1 METNKSYISRQESTS
16 IKGLLIFLIVLGHN
30 MLFTYY
36 VEPFQGMVYLYC
48 FHIQSFF
55 ILPFLYGSK
64 GLTKRRLTD
73 YAVRLYWPYL
83 LLTLLLSIGYYSVY
97 LHNKPEYTGML
108 QMWLTG
114 DVSLLGK
121 YCGVQIFWFM
131 PAMFALSI
139 VKDLFYSSGKLIKA
153 LLLILSIGINVYDWN
168 VLPDICYSV
177 LPYEMISKLPFGLY
191 LGLPYLAYGVLV
203 RWIIKSIVNRQINIS
218 NLLVSIF
225 IVFTIIYFYN
235 VTSVQS
241 ETILFI
247 LKTVMPVLFIII
259 LWYYRNHITR
269 FSLWDKLGDKSF
281 AIYLIHPF
289 IGYILYGIFV
299 SLSLQLS
306 LWYAIIA
313 QIIMLTGGYYL
324 AIGLYRF
331 DRLRK
336 FILPRAIEDLKLG
349 DKQKTNKT

>member
-1 METNKSYISRQESTS
+1 MEINKSYISKQESTA
-16 IKGLLIFLIVLGHN
+16 IKGVLIFLIVLGHN

-55 ILPFLYGSK
+55 ILPFLYDSK
-64 GLTKRRLTD
+64 ALSKKRLTN
-73 YAVRLYWPYL
+73 YVVRLYWPYL
-83 LLTLLLSIGYYSVY
+83 LLTLLLSVGYYCVY
-97 LHNKPEYTGML
+97 LHNRLDYTGIL

-139 VKDLFYSSGKLIKA
+139 LKDLFYSSGKFIKGV
-153 LLLILSIGINVYDWN
+153 LLALSIGINVYDWN
-168 VLPDICYSV
+168 VLPDICYSI

-191 LGLPYLAYGVLV
+191 LGLPYLIYGVLV
-203 RWIIKSIVNRQINIS
+203 RWIIKCLVEHEINVSRI
-218 NLLVSIF
+218 LVLIF

-235 VTSVQS
+235 VRSVQS
-241 ETILFI
+241 ESVLFI
-247 LKTVMPVLFIII
+247 LKTIMPVLFIVL
-259 LWYYRNHITR
+259 LWYYRNLIVR
-269 FSLWDKLGDKSF
+269 FSFWEKLGDKSF

-299 SLSLQLS
+299 KLNLQLS
-306 LWYAIIA
+306 LGYAIIA
-313 QIIMLTGGYYL
+313 QVVMLAGGYYL
-324 AIGLYRF
+324 ANLLYHF

-336 FILPRAIEDLKLG
+336 FILPRCIEELVFRNNI
-349 DKQKTNKT
+349 NK